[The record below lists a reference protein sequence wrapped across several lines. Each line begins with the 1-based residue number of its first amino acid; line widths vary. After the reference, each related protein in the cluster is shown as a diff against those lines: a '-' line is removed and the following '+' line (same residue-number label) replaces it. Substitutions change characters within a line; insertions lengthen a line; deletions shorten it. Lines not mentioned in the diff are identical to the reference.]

1 MQQRKQ
7 SIHLI
12 MAPNIIGTQLI
23 LNVGLQLNVSTM
35 VPLSAQ
41 PRKTLGE
48 WHSQPISQTTT
59 SLLILKIHQCSQ
71 GHPYPYILF

>member
-1 MQQRKQ
+1 MVNATKKKEN
-7 SIHLI
+7 SLDNGSPHI
-12 MAPNIIGTQLI
+12 MGTQLI

-48 WHSQPISQTTT
+48 
-59 SLLILKIHQCSQ
+59 
-71 GHPYPYILF
+71 